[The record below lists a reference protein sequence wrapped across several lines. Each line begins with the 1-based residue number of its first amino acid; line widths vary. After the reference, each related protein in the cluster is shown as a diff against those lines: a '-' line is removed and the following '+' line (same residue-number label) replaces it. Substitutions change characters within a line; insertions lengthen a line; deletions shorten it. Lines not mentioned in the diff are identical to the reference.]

1 MSVRRASED
10 SKYTHRKVSM
20 SVRHQRSTPALGT
33 EKWHC
38 FRNPRAPPK
47 TRNYLRP
54 LCSPATFFIS
64 LKFKKK
70 KESAQ
75 LEKEARVRK
84 NLKQWLCL
92 DAEINWPSPRL
103 TYQIDVYP
111 GGSNVLLFTCGLQR
125 CITCVRER
133 PRPLSCKLSKSV
145 SNASFTRRYFKLR
158 TELSVSCTAGACL
171 SPPLQRIR
179 SRHDTVSRG
188 DVH

>member
-1 MSVRRASED
+1 MSGTKD
-10 SKYTHRKVSM
+10 PP
-20 SVRHQRSTPALGT
+20 QRSEQKSGT
-33 EKWHC
+33 ASGIREHLQKREITSGRYVHRQH
-38 FRNPRAPPK
+38 FLLASN
-47 TRNYLRP
+47 L
-54 LCSPATFFIS
+54 
-64 LKFKKK
+64 KKK